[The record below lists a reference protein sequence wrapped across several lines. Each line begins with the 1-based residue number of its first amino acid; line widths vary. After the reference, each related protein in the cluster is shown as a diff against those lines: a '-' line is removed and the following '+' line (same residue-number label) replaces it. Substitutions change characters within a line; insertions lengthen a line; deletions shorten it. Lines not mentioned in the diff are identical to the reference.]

1 MQNQITFSAVHK
13 SITNLEEITMP
24 GFVVLTGRNG
34 SGKTHL
40 LTAIKAGKIK
50 SSLVSDIDVDVKY
63 FDSST
68 IIPTDTGIFDP
79 AQAQTQRSQW
89 FVTIENRRKEM
100 LPNLQSFAIERGIP
114 SQYCSSI
121 KSIVGLSIEKLREI
135 LGSPEN
141 AETTYESLQQHI
153 NNLGIDIG
161 NHTISQIGDEFW
173 RKTIPK
179 LQAQS
184 PSRFLVSSQADF
196 YQDENFLWGEVDPF
210 KQAFGRVFSTYR
222 TLIHENDLLEK
233 YPPGSE
239 SSRRHRSAGEFVE
252 EFGVPPW
259 DFVNEILAEC
269 KLDFRVD
276 HPPLY
281 ETFSYEPKLQKISKD
296 VEMRFEDLSSGE
308 KVLMSFALCLYNT
321 QETRQSKSFPKLL
334 LLDEVDA
341 PLHPSMAV
349 SLISTIQNVLVA
361 QKNVAVILTTHS
373 PSTVALAPDDSIY
386 AMNPD
391 GPKVEKVSKSY
402 ALSLLTAGVPT
413 LSISFDG
420 RRQVFVESR
429 NDARIYDLLYQK
441 YKGQVNSE
449 LSPVFIEVGHTT
461 SSGGE
466 ANSGCEQVNRLVQT
480 LSENG
485 NASVF
490 GLVDWDGNKTPSD
503 RIFVL
508 SAGIR
513 DGLESLLFDPVLLVS
528 LIVREKFQVA
538 QSLGVVKEGES
549 YTSLHKWDAARW
561 QEAIDVC
568 QKFILQSNENEEL
581 LDIKYLND
589 MTLKVRKAY
598 LHMDDHE
605 LEKKIFEKFGF
616 LQPLGKRAG
625 DLMMNMVEKVLGD
638 EPNLLPCDFIDTL
651 RSILSTN
658 QVTETK
664 LEMETSETVAEEI
677 NEVQ

>member
-1 MQNQITFSAVHK
+1 MLNKLSFQTSHK
-13 SITNLEEITMP
+13 SIKSFPDIELP
-24 GFVVLTGRNG
+24 KFVVLTGRNG

-40 LTAIKAGKIK
+40 LTAIKTGKIK
-50 SSLVSDIDVDVKY
+50 STLVSDVDVDVKM

-68 IIPTDTGIFDP
+68 IVPSDTGVFDP
-79 AQAQTQRSQW
+79 ANEQIRRAQW
-89 FVTIENRRKEM
+89 FAVIEKNRKDFFPSLQNNVISFG
-100 LPNLQSFAIERGIP
+100 LPPFM
-114 SQYCSSI
+114 CSDL
-121 KSIVGLSIEKLREI
+121 KSILDLNIGSLEAYFNDIEKAQEVHEKIQELI
-135 LGSPEN
+135 KNFGTNIGSN
-141 AETTYESLQQHI
+141 TI
-153 NNLGIDIG
+153 N
-161 NHTISQIGDEFW
+161 QIGDENW
-173 RKTIPK
+173 KKSVPM
-179 LQAQS
+179 LQQS
-184 PSRFLVSSQADF
+184 APESFYVSSQSDF
-196 YQDENFLWGEVDPF
+196 FQQKVLLWGEVDPF
-210 KQAFGRVFSTYR
+210 KQAFGKIFTTYR
-222 TLIHENDLLEK
+222 ELIHENDRLQK
-233 YPPGSE
+233 YPPGSGSTRYYRE
-239 SSRRHRSAGEFVE
+239 PFEFE
-252 EFGVPPW
+252 KEFGVPPW
-259 DFVNEILAEC
+259 DFVNQILEEC

-281 ETFSYEPKLQKISKD
+281 DIVSYEPKLKKLSKD
-296 VEMRFEDLSSGE
+296 VDMLFEDLSSGE
-308 KVLMSFALCLYNT
+308 KVLMSFALCLYNAN
-321 QETRQSKSFPKLL
+321 ESRQLKSFPKLL

-341 PLHPSMAV
+341 PLHPSMIV
-349 SLISTIQNVLVA
+349 SLINTIQNVLVDR
-361 QKNVAVILTTHS
+361 KNISVILTTHS

-429 NDARIYDLLYQK
+429 NDARIYDLLYQM

-485 NASVF
+485 NTSVF
-490 GLVDWDGNKTPSD
+490 GLVDWDGSKTPSD

-528 LIVREKFQVA
+528 LIVREKSQVA
-538 QSLGVVKEGES
+538 RSLGIVKEGES
-549 YTSLHKWDAARW
+549 YTSLHKWDATHW

-581 LDIKYLND
+581 LDIKYLNG

-598 LHMDDHE
+598 LHIDDHE

-616 LQPLGKRAG
+616 LQSLGKRAG

-658 QVTETK
+658 QVMETK